1 MARARTSAETSARS
15 NVTIATRLAIT
26 SPSAGQKAVARKG
39 KDHSGAKPQK
49 KMQPQPKKRKKKWKH
64 GQQWKR
70 SLHLQKH
77 LDPEQLMQLPPQ
89 WGDPQC
95 KWGKGKRS
103 PQPSC
108 MTLEH

>member
-1 MARARTSAETSARS
+1 MARARTSAETSTRL

-26 SPSAGQKAVARKG
+26 SPSAGQKAAARKG
-39 KDHSGAKPQK
+39 KDRSGAKLQK
-49 KMQPQPKKRKKKWKH
+49 KMQPRLKKRKKKRKH
-64 GQQWKR
+64 GQQWNR
-70 SLHLQKH
+70 SPHLQKH

-103 PQPSC
+103 PRLSC